1 MKNTLYDGYRGPRLP
16 KQVQMQR
23 INRVLQE
30 ELTALQRETLIAYY
44 FQEQNIPQIAADR
57 GVNKSTVSRTLRRA
71 EEKLRR
77 YLKFLRHSSGFLCI
91 E

>member
-44 FQEQNIPQIAADR
+44 FQEQNIPQIAADL
-57 GVNKSTVSRTLRRA
+57 GV
-71 EEKLRR
+71 
-77 YLKFLRHSSGFLCI
+77 I
-91 E
+91 

>member
-16 KQVQMQR
+16 KSVQLQR
-23 INRVLQE
+23 VQRVIRE
-30 ELTALQRETLIAYY
+30 ELTQLQRETLIAYY
-44 FQEQNIPQIAADR
+44 FQEQTIPQIAADR

-77 YLKFLRHSSGFLCI
+77 YLKY
-91 E
+91 